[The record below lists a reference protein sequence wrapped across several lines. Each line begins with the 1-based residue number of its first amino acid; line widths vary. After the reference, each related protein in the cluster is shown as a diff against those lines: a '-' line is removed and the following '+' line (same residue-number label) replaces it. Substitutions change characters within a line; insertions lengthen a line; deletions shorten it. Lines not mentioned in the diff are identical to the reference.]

1 MASIRKRGSN
11 SYLIVVSRGYDYEGN
26 RLKSVQKTVKP
37 PKEYTPKQAE
47 KWVKEQ
53 AILFEREVQH
63 TPEPI
68 NRSITLA
75 KYIEHWVTDV
85 GPKKLA
91 DSTFRR
97 DEQDIRR
104 ILPALG
110 NYKLTDLRKEV
121 IRDFYEEMR
130 HSPRL
135 DGRGNLSEK
144 SVEGLHNTL
153 CGILSA
159 AVDEGYLT
167 HNPAWRCYKPKG
179 QKKERPVAD
188 EETVKKLITAFE
200 GQSMKYETYFKLVL
214 ATGLRRGE
222 ACGLR
227 WSDINWRKRTI
238 HVQRGVVKL
247 SHQESITKDPKT
259 SSGDRM
265 VYLSKE
271 MCQLLKAWRKECEWD
286 RAQTAN
292 ETVSED
298 DYLFRQPNGKPMCPS
313 TFTYRF
319 KLILNANNLPLDL
332 SVHSLRHTNAS
343 LLIAQ
348 GVDVRTVASLLG
360 HAQASTTLDI
370 YAHAFDKNKR
380 NPHFLYNTL
389 ECIRSEA
396 ILQDCENIARMS
408 HALASFFRYSISRK
422 ENIVTLRDELSN
434 IKNYFFIQQFRFE
447 DRFFLDI
454 QVEDGDDE
462 LLDCLLPKMTLQP
475 IVENCVFHGLE
486 PKAEQGH
493 VTIRISG
500 TKDMMKVIVED
511 DGVGMPPD
519 VLDKM
524 RAALEEERQPTNQ
537 PDTHGNGIAMY
548 NVNQRIKLAFGR
560 DYGLFVYSTENLGTD
575 VEIWMPKVYTKE
587 ELLMQ

>member
-104 ILPALG
+104 ILPTLG

-121 IRDFYEEMR
+121 IRDFYEQMR